1 MKHAKQVLAKLTP
14 PRLPKIVER
23 PRLYHELDQG
33 RQKPIVWVEGQAGM
47 GKTTLAASYV
57 RAR

>member
-33 RQKPIVWVEGQAGM
+33 SPLSG
-47 GKTTLAASYV
+47 
-57 RAR
+57 